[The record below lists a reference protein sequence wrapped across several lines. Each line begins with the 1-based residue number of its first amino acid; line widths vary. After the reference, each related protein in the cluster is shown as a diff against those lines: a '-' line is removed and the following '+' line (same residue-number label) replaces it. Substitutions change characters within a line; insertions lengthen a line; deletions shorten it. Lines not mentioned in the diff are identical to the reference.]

1 MNLCDEP
8 LTHQWSSFGY
18 IVRNPCRQKR
28 RDVTE
33 KRSIPK
39 LAVHVLFEFRAR
51 DGKTI
56 VFQVAAKAIND
67 LFIVNL
73 KGGKGKPKVVEVAP
87 FLPLIKGAQ
96 LGSTQ
101 CRREMPLF
109 EQRTDCGKAPQAP
122 VIRRGPVRPGR
133 PSATGHVNARS

>member
-1 MNLCDEP
+1 LKPCDEA
-8 LTHQWSSFGY
+8 LSHQWASFGN
-18 IVRNPCRQKR
+18 IVKNPRRQKR
-28 RDVTE
+28 RDVAQ

-56 VFQVAAKAIND
+56 VFQVATEAINN

-87 FLPLIKGAQ
+87 LLPLIKGAQ
-96 LGSTQ
+96 LG
-101 CRREMPLF
+101 P
-109 EQRTDCGKAPQAP
+109 EQLLDP
-122 VIRRGPVRPGR
+122 
-133 PSATGHVNARS
+133 VNAYIRMARKPGAIDDE